1 MITAGIDLGSTYV
14 KAVVMAD
21 GAVKGWAVSATG
33 PDHDATARNVLGEAL
48 RMADLSEADIGYIVS
63 TGYGRRVTSLANE
76 TISEISANAEGTRFV
91 AQKLNVR
98 TILDIGGQD
107 TKAISLDDQL
117 NIETFA
123 MNDKCAAG
131 TGRFIE
137 ALAAVLGVGIEDMG
151 PLSLQSRSPLKIT
164 STCTVFARSEVVTL
178 MAEGKPREDIIAGIH
193 ESLAKR
199 LATMARKIGVRKE
212 VFFDGGPARNTGMRK
227 ALEQELGVTLVVPE
241 RPQIV
246 TATGAALL
254 AAKKMKGQGRTM

>member
-14 KAVVMAD
+14 KAVVMVD
-21 GAVKGWAVSATG
+21 GAVKGFAVSATG
-33 PDHDATARNVLGEAL
+33 PDHDVTARAVLGEAL
-48 RMADLSEADIGYIVS
+48 QMAGLKEADIGYIVS

-76 TISEISANAEGTRFV
+76 TISEIGANAEGTRFV

-107 TKAISLDDQL
+107 TKAIALDERL

-137 ALAAVLGVGIEDMG
+137 ALAAVLGVGIDDMG

-199 LATMARKIGVRKE
+199 LATMARKVGVKKE
-212 VFFDGGPARNTGMRK
+212 VFFDGGPARNVGMRK
-227 ALEQELGVTLVVPE
+227 ALEQELGITLVVPE

-246 TATGAALL
+246 TATGAAVL
-254 AAKKMKGQGRTM
+254 AARNMEKTVKRP

>member
-14 KAVVMAD
+14 KAVVLVD
-21 GAVKGWAVSATG
+21 GAVKGYGVSPTG
-33 PDHDATARNVLGEAL
+33 ADHDLTARAVLGEAL
-48 RMADLSEADIGYIVS
+48 LMAGIREAEVGYIVS
-63 TGYGRRVTSLANE
+63 TGYGRRVTSLAKE
-76 TISEISANAEGTRFV
+76 TISEIGANAEGTRFV
-91 AQKLNVR
+91 ARKLSVR

-107 TKAISLDDQL
+107 TKAIALDDQL
-117 NIETFA
+117 NIETFV

-137 ALAAVLGVGIEDMG
+137 ALAGVLGVSIDDMG
-151 PLSLQSRSPLKIT
+151 PLSLKSQSPLKIT

-178 MAEGKPREDIIAGIH
+178 IAGGKPKEDIIAGIH

-227 ALEQELGVTLVVPE
+227 ALESELGVTLVVPE

-246 TATGAALL
+246 TATGAAIL
-254 AAKKMKGQGRTM
+254 AAKKLGKLESG

>member
-14 KAVVMAD
+14 KTVVMAD
-21 GAVKGWAVSATG
+21 GAVKGYGVSPTG
-33 PDHDATARNVLGEAL
+33 PDHDETARSVLAGAL
-48 RMADLSEADIGYIVS
+48 QMAGLRREDIGYIVS
-63 TGYGRRVTSLANE
+63 TGYGRRVTTLANE

-91 AQKLNVR
+91 ARTLGVR

-107 TKAISLDDQL
+107 TKAISLDDRL

-137 ALAAVLGVGIEDMG
+137 ALAGVLGVGIDDMG
-151 PLSLQSRSPLKIT
+151 PLSLRSKSPLKIT

-178 MAEGKPREDIIAGIH
+178 IAEGKPKEDIIAGIH
-193 ESLAKR
+193 EALAKR
-199 LATMARKIGVRKE
+199 LATMARKIGVRRE
-212 VFFDGGPARNTGMRK
+212 VFFDGGPARNVGMRK
-227 ALEQELGVTLVVPE
+227 ALEQELGITLVVPE

-246 TATGAALL
+246 TATGAAVL
-254 AAKKMKGQGRTM
+254 AAQKLAKAGGG

>member
-21 GAVKGWAVSATG
+21 GAVRGYGVSATG
-33 PDHDATARNVLGEAL
+33 PDHDATARSVLGEAL
-48 RMADLSEADIGYIVS
+48 QMAGLKDADIGYIVS
-63 TGYGRRVTSLANE
+63 TGYGRRVTSLARE

-107 TKAISLDDQL
+107 TKVIALDDRL

-137 ALAAVLGVGIEDMG
+137 ALAAVLGVGIDDMG

-178 MAEGKPREDIIAGIH
+178 IAEGRPREDIIAGIH

-199 LATMARKIGVRKE
+199 LATMARKVGVRKE
-212 VFFDGGPARNTGMRK
+212 VFFDGGPARNVGMRK
-227 ALEQELGVTLVVPE
+227 ALETELGVTLVVPE

-246 TATGAALL
+246 TATGAAIL
-254 AAKKMKGQGRTM
+254 AAKKLEKLGRK